1 MKLSSRIGDK
11 IFTISDLKRQV
22 SRWQLLKKKV
32 VLKNGCFDILH
43 KGHLQ
48 LLSEAAALGDFLVV
62 GVNADLSVR
71 KLKGEHRPV
80 NDENF
85 RALMLASLTIV
96 DAVIIF
102 SEDTPLELITEIL
115 PDKIVKGGDYHIE
128 QVVGAEIVLKNGGDV
143 VIVPLVEGYSTT
155 GLIAKIREL

>member
-1 MKLSSRIGDK
+1 MKLSSRIGEK
-11 IFTISDLKRQV
+11 IYSISDLKRQV
-22 SRWQLLKKKV
+22 ARWQLLKKKV
-32 VLKNGCFDILH
+32 VFTNGCFDILH

-48 LLSEAAALGDFLVV
+48 LLTEAAALGDYLIV

-85 RALMLASLTIV
+85 RALMLASLSIV
-96 DAVIIF
+96 DAVIVF
-102 SEDTPLELITEIL
+102 PEDTPLELISAIL
-115 PDKIVKGGDYHIE
+115 PDIIVKGGDYDVK

-155 GLIAKIREL
+155 GIIAKIREL

>member
-1 MKLSSRIGDK
+1 M
-11 IFTISDLKRQV
+11 
-22 SRWQLLKKKV
+22 
-32 VLKNGCFDILH
+32 
-43 KGHLQ
+43 
-48 LLSEAAALGDFLVV
+48 LSEAAALGDYLIV

-80 NDENF
+80 NDETF
-85 RALMLASLTIV
+85 RALMLASLSIV

-102 SEDTPLELITEIL
+102 AEDTPLELISTII
-115 PDKIVKGGDYHIE
+115 PDIIVKGGDYDVK

-155 GLIAKIREL
+155 GIIAKIREL